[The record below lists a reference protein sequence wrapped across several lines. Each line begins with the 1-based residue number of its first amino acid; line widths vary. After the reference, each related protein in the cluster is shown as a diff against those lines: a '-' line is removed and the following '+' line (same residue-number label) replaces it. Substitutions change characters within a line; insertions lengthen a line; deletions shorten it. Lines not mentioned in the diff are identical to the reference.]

1 MFNFFKKSAPK
12 TEPTQKTNSGIGP
25 QEFEIIVNSLMANAI
40 NSDQRSRIAKAIS
53 GGYDYADTLH
63 CIYLDFGY
71 PWQLDFTNYW
81 NMYRRFGIAKNV
93 VELPV
98 DTTWMST
105 PTIDADE
112 GFIREIERLDEALSF
127 WVRMKAIDTRQ
138 RVGRYAGMF
147 MRVRDGRSPELPIEN
162 KLNGIG
168 SLVQMI
174 PFYEGQLQVLDTE
187 SDPRSENYGMPTM
200 YQFNSGNA
208 GNRNEKVSSSFSIHP
223 DRIVI
228 VSEDADNGGIYGMSA
243 LEAPYNS
250 LMDLRKILGGGG
262 EGFYNNSSQNIV
274 FDLKDGASAQSNAEL
289 LEKFNEN
296 YDEFIR
302 NRFRRAMW
310 TPGMEARTLD
320 SNLIQPKEFFFNSLY
335 DISASS
341 KIPATILIGQQTGR
355 LASSE
360 DSRSFL
366 STINSRRQNFGT
378 ELIRDVLNWCIR
390 YGILPSTRYGIVWD
404 DLLALSQNEKLD
416 NADKMASIN
425 DKQFKSGGVVPFT
438 GDEIRD
444 EAGYDPMEDIPPDSE
459 EIIDDESV

>member
-1 MFNFFKKSAPK
+1 MFNFFKKAKP
-12 TEPTQKTNSGIGP
+12 EPVQKINGGIGP
-25 QEFEIIVNSLMANAI
+25 QEFEIIVNSLMVNAI
-40 NSDQRSRIAKAIS
+40 TNDQRSRIAQAIS

-71 PWQLDFTNYW
+71 PWQLSFLNYW

-98 DTTWMST
+98 DTTWMT
-105 PTIDADE
+105 HPKIEADE
-112 GFIREIERLDEALSF
+112 HFIREVERLDESLNF
-127 WVRMKAIDTRQ
+127 WIRMKAIDTRQ

-174 PFYEGQLQVLDTE
+174 PFYEGQLEVLDTE
-187 SDPRSENYGMPTM
+187 SDPQSESYGMPTM

-208 GNRNEKVSSSFSIHP
+208 GNRNEKVASAFSIHP

-262 EGFYNNSSQNIV
+262 EGFYKNSAQNIV
-274 FDLKDGASAQSNAEL
+274 FDLKDGASAQSNESL
-289 LEKFNEN
+289 LNKFNEKF
-296 YDEFIR
+296 DEFIR
-302 NRFRRAMW
+302 NRFRRGLW
-310 TPGMEARTLD
+310 TPGMEAKTLE
-320 SNLIQPKEFFFNSLY
+320 SNLAQPKEFFFNSLY
-335 DISASS
+335 DVAASS

-378 ELIRDVLNWCIR
+378 ESIKAVLDWCIY
-390 YGILPSTRYGIVWD
+390 YGILPAAGYKIVWD

-438 GDEIRD
+438 GEEIR
-444 EAGYDPMEDIPPDSE
+444 ELAGYDPMEEIPPGSE
-459 EIIDDESV
+459 EVTEDEGV